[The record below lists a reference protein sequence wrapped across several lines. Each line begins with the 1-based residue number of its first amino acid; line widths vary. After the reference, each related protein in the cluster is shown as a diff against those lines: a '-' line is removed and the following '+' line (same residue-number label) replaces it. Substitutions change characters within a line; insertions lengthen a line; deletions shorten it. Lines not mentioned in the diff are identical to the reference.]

1 MNTLYAQTI
10 TKDYVKGRVDQL
22 KDQFQERFDLV
33 DNKLLQYDGRFIE
46 IDKRFDFVDEKIDN
60 LKEAIEFS
68 FNHLNGKVEENT
80 KDIKEIK
87 VMIRDLDQKFTPL
100 LGLLTLIQK

>member
-10 TKDYVKGRVDQL
+10 TKDYVEGRVDQL
-22 KDQFQERFDLV
+22 KGQFQERFDL
-33 DNKLLQYDGRFIE
+33 
-46 IDKRFDFVDEKIDN
+46 VDEKIDN

-68 FNHLNGKVEENT
+68 YNSLRGGLKDLSEEMDARFQVVDEKLKNVEGELKIVHGKI
-80 KDIKEIK
+80 DA
-87 VMIRDLDQKFTPL
+87 LDQKLTPL